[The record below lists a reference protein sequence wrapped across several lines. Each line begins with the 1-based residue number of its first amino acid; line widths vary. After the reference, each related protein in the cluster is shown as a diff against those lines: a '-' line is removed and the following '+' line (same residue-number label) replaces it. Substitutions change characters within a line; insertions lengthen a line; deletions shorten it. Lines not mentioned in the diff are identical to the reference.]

1 MVRLGFIIGFI
12 ATIGVLLS
20 GLAAYRVHEQELTV
34 NGIAIARAIDV
45 HASLVQDRLTE
56 RELLARVAS
65 GLFRTPSVVKA
76 NMLQPL
82 RSSIYAF
89 KTDFVVAGWIARLK
103 PAELD
108 AARAQLASAGFPNP
122 AIRSD
127 DDKPLGTGAP
137 DQPID
142 VLMDVEPRNKETAGL
157 AGRSY
162 DQHPILGPMLAQAMD
177 SGKPVAS
184 DPLPL
189 LRSDGPIGLVLAAP
203 VLQEGEAQPAG
214 FVTFSYELA
223 PLMLANDDLSLFSV
237 VLRDPRNPEVELIA
251 NHQGSV
257 SSRLTAA
264 DGPPPSMVR
273 TVTFG
278 GRDWSLGYYAKT
290 NAVKRAEE
298 TAVVV
303 AAIGLA
309 LTAIICGL
317 FGYVAYN
324 NLRLSREIQVRIGFE
339 RRLTAVI
346 DELNHRVKNIL
357 AVIQSIVTRT
367 LRHGSDIDVARELL
381 IGRIHAMSN
390 VVSLLS
396 ESQWQG
402 VKLKGLFEARAIPH
416 AERIA
421 VSGPDIAV
429 SARAAQSLSLLF
441 FELAS
446 HSDEGLSLVGKHPH
460 IVAHWDVTGEEPDT
474 IFHFRWEEFNT
485 SEATRRADS
494 DFGLILLD
502 RVAPEALGG
511 VSKRYFTDVSYVY
524 ELTAP
529 METVVDMTE
538 RDRTEQFA
546 IAPRRAAMT
555 GQPSSLRK
563 QALPYHAM
571 SEVGKGWSD
580 ADYHNDWG
588 YGPACAGTTNIN
600 RSSASAATQSTPQS
614 KLEVLRR
621 LRSSQ

>member
-1 MVRLGFIIGFI
+1 VVRLGFIIGFL
-12 ATIGVLLS
+12 ALIGILLS
-20 GLAAYRVHEQELTV
+20 GLAAYRVHEQELAID
-34 NGIAIARAIDV
+34 GIAMARAIDV

-65 GLFRTPSVVKA
+65 GLFRAPSVVKS

-89 KTDFVVAGWIARLK
+89 KTDFVVAAWIARLK
-103 PAELD
+103 PNELEAAQAELK
-108 AARAQLASAGFPNP
+108 QAGFPNP
-122 AIRSD
+122 TIRDFD
-127 DDKPLGTGAP
+127 DQPLDLKVIDKP
-137 DQPID
+137 IN
-142 VLMDVEPRNKETAGL
+142 VLMDLEPRTPETNSL
-157 AGRSY
+157 AGRAPDNHSV
-162 DQHPILGPMLAQAMD
+162 IGPMLARAMEA
-177 SGKPVAS
+177 GKPVAS
-184 DPLPL
+184 DPVPL
-189 LRSDGPIGLVLAAP
+189 LRAGGPVGVVLAAP
-203 VLQEGEAQPAG
+203 VFQEGSSEPAG
-214 FVTFSYELA
+214 FVTFSYDLA

-237 VLRDPRNPEVELIA
+237 VLKDPRDPNDELVA
-251 NHQGSV
+251 NDQGV
-257 SSRLTAA
+257 ITSRAV
-264 DGPPPSMVR
+264 DPNGPAPSMLR

-278 GRDWSLGYYAKT
+278 GRDWTLAYYAKT
-290 NAVKRAEE
+290 SAATRAQQ
-298 TAVVV
+298 TAVIV

-309 LTAIICGL
+309 LTGIVCGL

-367 LRHGSDIDVARELL
+367 LRHGSDIDIARELL

-390 VVSLLS
+390 VVTLLS

-402 VKLKGLFEARAIPH
+402 VQLRGLFEARAIPH
-416 AERIA
+416 ADRIA
-421 VSGPDIAV
+421 VNGPDIVV

-460 IVAHWDVTGEEPDT
+460 IVANWEINGEAPET

-485 SEATRRADS
+485 SAATRRADS

-511 VSKRYFTDVSYVY
+511 AAKRYFTEVSYVY

-529 METVVDMTE
+529 MDTVVDMTE
-538 RDRTEQFA
+538 RDRTEQFS
-546 IAPRRAAMT
+546 APVR
-555 GQPSSLRK
+555 PK
-563 QALPYHAM
+563 
-571 SEVGKGWSD
+571 K
-580 ADYHNDWG
+580 
-588 YGPACAGTTNIN
+588 
-600 RSSASAATQSTPQS
+600 
-614 KLEVLRR
+614 
-621 LRSSQ
+621 

>member
-1 MVRLGFIIGFI
+1 LPLIPANLSFSSKRVVRLGFIIGLL
-12 ATIGVLLS
+12 ALIGTMLS
-20 GLAAYRVHEQELTV
+20 GLAAYRVHEQELAIE
-34 NGIAIARAIDV
+34 GIALARAIDV

-89 KTDFVVAGWIARLK
+89 KTDFVVAAWIARLK
-103 PAELD
+103 PTELD
-108 AARAQLASAGFPNP
+108 AAQAELAAAGFPNP
-122 AIRSD
+122 TIRNYDDRPLDLRAIN
-127 DDKPLGTGAP
+127 KPV
-137 DQPID
+137 D
-142 VLMDVEPRNKETAGL
+142 VMMDLEPRNAVTRNF
-157 AGRSY
+157 AGRAVDDY
-162 DQHPILGPMLAQAMD
+162 PPIGPMLARAATE
-177 SGKPVAS
+177 GKPIAS
-184 DPLPL
+184 DPVNL
-189 LRSDGPIGLVLAAP
+189 LRPDGPVGIALAAP
-203 VLQEGEAQPAG
+203 VVQDGASTPAG

-223 PLMLANDDLSLFSV
+223 PLMLTNDDLSLFSV
-237 VLRDPRNPEVELIA
+237 AVKDPRSEDSELIA
-251 NHQGSV
+251 NDRGVV
-257 SSRLTAA
+257 SSRKIVLEGSA
-264 DGPPPSMVR
+264 PSAVR
-273 TVTFG
+273 PVNFG
-278 GRDWSLGYYAKT
+278 NRDWSLVYYAKT
-290 NAVKRAEE
+290 NAAKRAQQ
-298 TAVVV
+298 TAAIVG
-303 AAIGLA
+303 AIGLA
-309 LTAIICGL
+309 LTGIVCGL

-367 LRHGSDIDVARELL
+367 LRHGSDVDVARELL

-402 VKLKGLFEARAIPH
+402 VQLKGLFEARAIPH
-416 AERIA
+416 ADRIA

-460 IVAHWDVTGEEPDT
+460 IVAKWEITGDEAEPVFT
-474 IFHFRWEEFNT
+474 FRWEEFNT
-485 SEATRRADS
+485 SEATRRPDS

-511 VSKRYFTDVSYVY
+511 TSKRYFTDLSYVY

-529 METVVDMTE
+529 MATVIDMNE
-538 RDRTEQFA
+538 RDRTEQFS
-546 IAPRRAAMT
+546 APVR
-555 GQPSSLRK
+555 PSR
-563 QALPYHAM
+563 
-571 SEVGKGWSD
+571 
-580 ADYHNDWG
+580 
-588 YGPACAGTTNIN
+588 
-600 RSSASAATQSTPQS
+600 
-614 KLEVLRR
+614 
-621 LRSSQ
+621 

>member
-1 MVRLGFIIGFI
+1 VVRLGFIIGFI
-12 ATIGVLLS
+12 ALIGVLLS

-34 NGIAIARAIDV
+34 DGIALARAIDV

-56 RELLARVAS
+56 RELLSRVAS
-65 GLFRTPSVVKA
+65 GLFRAPSVIKA

-82 RSSIYAF
+82 RSSIYTF
-89 KTDFVVAGWIARLK
+89 KTDFIVASWIARLK
-103 PAELD
+103 PNELE
-108 AARAQLASAGFPNP
+108 AARKELASAGFTNP
-122 AIRSD
+122 TIRGFD
-127 DDKPLGTGAP
+127 DARLDTRSVDK
-137 DQPID
+137 PID
-142 VLMDVEPRNKETAGL
+142 VLMDVEPRSAATMRL
-157 AGRSY
+157 PGRSY
-162 DQHPILGPMLAQAMD
+162 DHDPVLGPVLARAMTD
-177 SGKPVAS
+177 GKPVAS
-184 DPLPL
+184 DPIPL
-189 LRSDGPIGLVLAAP
+189 LRPDGEIGIVLAAP
-203 VLQEGEAQPAG
+203 VLQEADASPAG

-223 PLMLANDDLSLFSV
+223 PLMLANDEMSLFSV
-237 VLRDPRNPEVELIA
+237 VLKDPR
-251 NHQGSV
+251 H
-257 SSRLTAA
+257 A
-264 DGPPPSMVR
+264 DGELVSDDRGIVTSRTVAPEAPAPSATR

-278 GRDWSLGYYAKT
+278 GRDWGLAYYAKT
-290 NAVKRAEE
+290 NSVKRAEQ
-298 TAVVV
+298 TAAIV

-309 LTAIICGL
+309 LTGIVCGL

-367 LRHGSDIDVARELL
+367 LRHGSDIDVARDLL

-421 VSGPDIAV
+421 VSGPDVAV

-460 IVAHWDVTGEEPDT
+460 IVAHWEVTGEEPDIT
-474 IFHFRWEEFNT
+474 FHFRWEEFNT
-485 SEATRRADS
+485 SAATRREDS
-494 DFGLILLD
+494 DFGVILLD

-511 VSKRYFTDVSYVY
+511 VSKRYFTEVSYVY

-529 METVVDMTE
+529 MQTVVDLTE
-538 RDRTEQFA
+538 RDRTEQLS
-546 IAPRRAAMT
+546 APPRPGR
-555 GQPSSLRK
+555 
-563 QALPYHAM
+563 
-571 SEVGKGWSD
+571 
-580 ADYHNDWG
+580 
-588 YGPACAGTTNIN
+588 
-600 RSSASAATQSTPQS
+600 
-614 KLEVLRR
+614 
-621 LRSSQ
+621 

>member
-12 ATIGVLLS
+12 ALLGALLS
-20 GLAAYRVHEQELTV
+20 GLAAYRVHDQELALDR
-34 NGIAIARAIDV
+34 IALARAIDV

-65 GLFRTPSVVKA
+65 GLFRAPSVIKP
-76 NMLQPL
+76 NMLEPL
-82 RSSIYAF
+82 RSAIYAF

-103 PAELD
+103 PNEL
-108 AARAQLASAGFPNP
+108 AAAQTAIAGAGFPNP
-122 AIRSD
+122 QLRSY
-127 DDKPLGTGAP
+127 DDKPINTAEIT
-137 DQPID
+137 QPID
-142 VLMDVEPRNKETAGL
+142 VLMDLEPRSNETKTL
-157 AGRSY
+157 PGRSY
-162 DQHPILGPMLAQAMD
+162 DQDPVRSAMLTRARAEKK
-177 SGKPVAS
+177 SVAS
-184 DPLPL
+184 DPVPL
-189 LRSDGPIGLVLAAP
+189 VGGNGAIGIIVAAP
-203 VLQEGEAQPAG
+203 VIPEGAMEPAG

-223 PLMLANDDLSLFSV
+223 SLMLTNDDMSLFAV
-237 VLRDPRNPEVELIA
+237 ALRDPRKEGGELIA
-251 NHQGSV
+251 NDQGVV
-257 SSRLTAA
+257 STRMMA
-264 DGPPPSMVR
+264 DGPAPSATR
-273 TVTFG
+273 TVSFG
-278 GRDWSLGYYAKT
+278 GRDWQLGYYAKT
-290 NAVKRAEE
+290 NSMRRAEQ
-298 TAVVV
+298 TAIIV
-303 AAIGLA
+303 AAIGFA
-309 LTAIICGL
+309 ITAMVCGL

-367 LRHGSDIDVARELL
+367 LRHGSDIDIARELL

-416 AERIA
+416 ADRIA
-421 VSGPDIAV
+421 VTGPDIAV

-460 IVAHWDVTGEEPDT
+460 ITATWTVTGEEGDEV
-474 IFHFRWEEFNT
+474 FRFRWEEFNT
-485 SEATRRADS
+485 SEATRRPDS

-511 VSKRYFTDVSYVY
+511 TAKRFFTDVSYVY

-538 RDRTEQFA
+538 RDRTDK
-546 IAPRRAAMT
+546 ISAPVR
-555 GQPSSLRK
+555 P
-563 QALPYHAM
+563 
-571 SEVGKGWSD
+571 V
-580 ADYHNDWG
+580 
-588 YGPACAGTTNIN
+588 
-600 RSSASAATQSTPQS
+600 RS
-614 KLEVLRR
+614 
-621 LRSSQ
+621 

>member
-12 ATIGVLLS
+12 ALIGVLLS
-20 GLAAYRVHEQELTV
+20 GLAAYRVHDQELTID
-34 NGIAIARAIDV
+34 GIALARAIDV

-65 GLFRTPSVVKA
+65 GLFRTPQVVKA
-76 NMLQPL
+76 SMLEPL

-89 KTDFVVAGWIARLK
+89 KTDFVVAGWVARLK
-103 PAELD
+103 PNELD
-108 AARAQLASAGFPNP
+108 IARGELASAGFSNP
-122 AIRSD
+122 TIRNY
-127 DDKPLGTGAP
+127 DDKPLDP
-137 DQPID
+137 SSLNKPID
-142 VLMDVEPRNKETAGL
+142 VLMDVEPRNDETRAFP
-157 AGRSY
+157 GRAF
-162 DQHPILGPMLAQAMD
+162 DLNPVIGPMLTQAMAA
-177 SGKPVAS
+177 GKPVAS
-184 DPLPL
+184 DPTTL
-189 LRSDGPIGLVLAAP
+189 LRPNGPIGLVLAAP
-203 VLQEGEAQPAG
+203 VVPPGAPAPAG

-223 PLMLANDDLSLFSV
+223 SLMLTNDDLSLFSV
-237 VLRDPRNPEVELIA
+237 VLKDPRSDNSELVA
-251 NHQGSV
+251 NDQGIV
-257 SSRLTAA
+257 TSRKVAP
-264 DGPPPSMVR
+264 DSPPPSATR

-278 GRDWSLGYYAKT
+278 NRDWSLGYYAKT
-290 NAVKRAEE
+290 NAIKRAEQ
-298 TAVVV
+298 TAAIV
-303 AAIGLA
+303 AAIGLS
-309 LTAIICGL
+309 LTGIVCGL

-421 VSGPDIAV
+421 VSGPDVAV

-460 IVAHWDVTGEEPDT
+460 ITVKWEVTGEEPET

-485 SEATRRADS
+485 SEATRRPDS
-494 DFGLILLD
+494 DFGVILLD

-511 VSKRYFTDVSYVY
+511 TSKRYFTDASYVY

-538 RDRTEQFA
+538 RDRTEQFS
-546 IAPRRAAMT
+546 APVRPVR
-555 GQPSSLRK
+555 
-563 QALPYHAM
+563 
-571 SEVGKGWSD
+571 
-580 ADYHNDWG
+580 
-588 YGPACAGTTNIN
+588 
-600 RSSASAATQSTPQS
+600 
-614 KLEVLRR
+614 
-621 LRSSQ
+621 

>member
-1 MVRLGFIIGFI
+1 VVRLGFIIGFI
-12 ATIGVLLS
+12 ALLGVLLS
-20 GLAAYRVHEQELTV
+20 GLAAYRVHDQELALDR
-34 NGIAIARAIDV
+34 IALARAIDV

-65 GLFRTPSVVKA
+65 GLFRAPSLVKP
-76 NMLQPL
+76 NMLEPL
-82 RSSIYAF
+82 RSAIYAF
-89 KTDFVVAGWIARLK
+89 KTDFVVAAWIARLK
-103 PAELD
+103 PAEFD
-108 AARAQLASAGFPNP
+108 AARAALANAGFPNP
-122 AIRSD
+122 TIRNFE
-127 DDKPLGTGAP
+127 DKPIDPTSLT
-137 DQPID
+137 QPID
-142 VLMDVEPRNKETAGL
+142 VLMDLEPRSDETKGLPGRAYDHDPVRSAMLTRAKEEK
-157 AGRSY
+157 RS
-162 DQHPILGPMLAQAMD
+162 
-177 SGKPVAS
+177 VAS
-184 DPLPL
+184 DPVPL
-189 LRSDGPIGLVLAAP
+189 LRSNGPIGVILAAP
-203 VLQEGEAQPAG
+203 VIPEGATDPAG

-223 PLMLANDDLSLFSV
+223 SLMLTNDDMSLFSV
-237 VLRDPRNPEVELIA
+237 ALKDPRQSGGELIA
-251 NHQGSV
+251 NDRGVV
-257 SSRLTAA
+257 SARELDAE
-264 DGPPPSMVR
+264 GPAPSATR
-273 TVTFG
+273 TVSFG
-278 GRDWSLGYYAKT
+278 GRDWQLSYYAKT
-290 NAVKRAEE
+290 NSARRAEQ
-298 TAVVV
+298 TAVIV

-309 LTAIICGL
+309 ITAMVCGL

-416 AERIA
+416 ADRIA

-460 IVAHWDVTGEEPDT
+460 ITATWTVTGEEPDA
-474 IFHFRWEEFNT
+474 IFHFRWEELNT
-485 SEATRRADS
+485 SEATRRPDS

-511 VSKRYFTDVSYVY
+511 TAKRYFTDVSYIY

-529 METVVDMTE
+529 METVVDMSE
-538 RDRTEQFA
+538 RDRTEQFS
-546 IAPRRAAMT
+546 APVRPTR
-555 GQPSSLRK
+555 
-563 QALPYHAM
+563 
-571 SEVGKGWSD
+571 
-580 ADYHNDWG
+580 
-588 YGPACAGTTNIN
+588 
-600 RSSASAATQSTPQS
+600 
-614 KLEVLRR
+614 
-621 LRSSQ
+621 

>member
-1 MVRLGFIIGFI
+1 VVRLGFIIGFI
-12 ATIGVLLS
+12 ALIGVLFS
-20 GLAAYRVHEQELTV
+20 GLAAYRVHDQELTV
-34 NGIAIARAIDV
+34 DGIALARAIDV

-65 GLFRTPSVVKA
+65 GLFHAPSVIKA
-76 NMLQPL
+76 DMLQPL

-103 PAELD
+103 PNELNAALAEL
-108 AARAQLASAGFPNP
+108 AAAGFSNP
-122 AIRSD
+122 TIRDYD
-127 DDKPLGTGAP
+127 DQPLDTRSLDKP
-137 DQPID
+137 ID
-142 VLMDVEPRNKETAGL
+142 LLMDVEPRNPETMAFL
-157 AGRSY
+157 GRSV
-162 DQHPILGPMLAQAMD
+162 DGHPILGPMLEQALA

-189 LRSDGPIGLVLAAP
+189 LRPDGPVGLVLAAP
-203 VLQEGEAQPAG
+203 VLQEGGTAPAG

-237 VLRDPRNPEVELIA
+237 VLKDPRDPDQELIA
-251 NHQGSV
+251 NDQGV
-257 SSRLTAA
+257 VTSRTATQ
-264 DGPPPSMVR
+264 GPPPSMTR

-278 GRDWSLGYYAKT
+278 NRDWSLGYYAKT
-290 NAVKRAEE
+290 NALRRARQ
-298 TAVVV
+298 TAAVV

-309 LTAIICGL
+309 LTGIICGL

-460 IVAHWDVTGEEPDT
+460 IVAHWEVTGEDSDS

-485 SEATRRADS
+485 SAATRREDS
-494 DFGLILLD
+494 DFGVILLD

-511 VSKRYFTDVSYVY
+511 VSKRFFTDVSYVY

-538 RDRTEQFA
+538 RDRTEQF
-546 IAPRRAAMT
+546 
-555 GQPSSLRK
+555 
-563 QALPYHAM
+563 
-571 SEVGKGWSD
+571 
-580 ADYHNDWG
+580 
-588 YGPACAGTTNIN
+588 
-600 RSSASAATQSTPQS
+600 SAATKPG
-614 KLEVLRR
+614 R
-621 LRSSQ
+621 

>member
-1 MVRLGFIIGFI
+1 VVRLGFIIGLI
-12 ATIGVLLS
+12 ALIGLMLS
-20 GLAAYRVHEQELTV
+20 GAASFRVHEQELTID
-34 NGIAIARAIDV
+34 GIALARAIDV

-65 GLFRTPSVVKA
+65 GLFRAPSLVKA

-89 KTDFVVAGWIARLK
+89 KTDFLVASWIARLK
-103 PAELD
+103 PGELD
-108 AARAQLASAGFPNP
+108 EAGRELASAGFSNP
-122 AIRSD
+122 KIRNFDGKPIDPRSL
-127 DDKPLGTGAP
+127 DK
-137 DQPID
+137 PID
-142 VLMDVEPRNKETAGL
+142 VLMDVEPRNAENMAL
-157 AGRSY
+157 AGRAL
-162 DQHPILGPMLAQAMD
+162 DQSPSIGSMLARAMAE
-177 SGKPVAS
+177 GKPVAS
-184 DPLPL
+184 DPVNLVRPN
-189 LRSDGPIGLVLAAP
+189 GPVGIVLAAP
-203 VLQEGEAQPAG
+203 VIQDGTTSPAG

-223 PLMLANDDLSLFSV
+223 PLMLTNDDQSLFSV
-237 VLRDPRNPEVELIA
+237 VLKDPRSADGELIA
-251 NHQGSV
+251 NDQGV
-257 SSRLTAA
+257 VTSRQAEP
-264 DGPPPSMVR
+264 DGPAPSATRIVS
-273 TVTFG
+273 FG
-278 GRDWSLGYYAKT
+278 NRDWSLAYYAKI
-290 NAVKRAEE
+290 NATKRALQ
-298 TAVVV
+298 TAAIVG
-303 AAIGLA
+303 AIGLA
-309 LTAIICGL
+309 LTVMICGL

-460 IVAHWDVTGEEPDT
+460 VVAKWEVTGEQPDT

-485 SEATRRADS
+485 SEATRRPDS

-511 VSKRYFTDVSYVY
+511 TSKRYFTDVSYVY

-529 METVVDMTE
+529 MGTVVDMTE
-538 RDRTEQFA
+538 RDRTERISAPVRPA
-546 IAPRRAAMT
+546 I
-555 GQPSSLRK
+555 
-563 QALPYHAM
+563 
-571 SEVGKGWSD
+571 
-580 ADYHNDWG
+580 
-588 YGPACAGTTNIN
+588 
-600 RSSASAATQSTPQS
+600 
-614 KLEVLRR
+614 
-621 LRSSQ
+621 